1 MSCFQRASRMMIGGR
16 TLSVTIVRQWSQLT
30 TQKFP
35 SIPPC
40 FNRQPAAAIHA
51 TEPMRLFWE
60 PDRMGGYNKNS
71 KRVSRK
77 QLILEGLQD
86 LKQEIVLWK
95 DEIKEK
101 LESDP
106 VLVYRPGE
114 TDVVWGFGNADDL
127 SKWKVAS
134 DSDHNEGH
142 SRCSLVS
149 SAAGRGLFSGTLAS
163 TVPQDGKIK
172 RAGYCSIKTNR
183 ARVRF
188 VSRNLWVIYVN
199 AFVTEII

>member
-1 MSCFQRASRMMIGGR
+1 MLLAIGR
-16 TLSVTIVRQWSQLT
+16 LPTSATTVRQWSHLT
-30 TQKFP
+30 SQMFTAT
-35 SIPPC
+35 IP
-40 FNRQPAAAIHA
+40 RSGGGQQPVAAALLHVSQ
-51 TEPMRLFWE
+51 PMRLFWE
-60 PDRMGGYNKNS
+60 PDIKGGYNKNA

-106 VLVYRPGE
+106 VLVFRPGE
-114 TDVVWGFGNADDL
+114 TDVVWEFGLPEDR

-142 SRCSLVS
+142 SRCTLEP
-149 SAAGRGLFSGTLAS
+149 SAAGRGLFHGTLAS

-172 RAGYCSIKTNR
+172 RAGYCSVKTQR
-183 ARVRF
+183 ARV
-188 VSRNLWVIYVN
+188 N
-199 AFVTEII
+199 AN